1 MVPIETK
8 PIHAMKPSSSSSNTW
23 SNSVQRESEQ
33 RDEQGLLDAATSQHW
48 VDVEGGWDNGND
60 ASIWSNQT
68 SSQRVDQE
76 SSSACSTNYSSFQST
91 GGSSL
96 RGDDGLSTSFSRL
109 DVNRQLPLSSSLQTA
124 ARRDGHSYRYGASSS
139 QKQTHSYNQ
148 HGLGLSSSESLASG
162 AGSLPGIAP
171 TFSGSTTGTQSL
183 TNNNPTVKYQA
194 LQKSSLSIA
203 ASAGPPPGFLSPIE
217 TSKSMARHQT
227 KRYDEYNNPGNYQGM
242 RQRQPRGSRRQSG
255 RGSGG
260 RGRRDDNDYN
270 YKFSQDEEG
279 NAAVAA
285 LSLTMT
291 PATKDELLWHN
302 PSVTSSTST
311 PIMSGS
317 IATERTHLT
326 LLQEEDENNDLVPQ
340 DKKKEWL
347 LRMNRRLIEI
357 PVGQLE
363 TSTVPIS
370 AIMNTWAKT
379 NSSQGASM
387 VEMWLN
393 RAQKEFLAGNTN
405 IVPTTKMYTMAGT
418 FMHEIMFMHLFN
430 SLVDPIT
437 FARSPQS
444 MLGLKVAKEL
454 LQRREQKTSYSI
466 CTLCTS
472 RARTNAFDQ
481 QQAYSMRSL
490 TLGPVAA

>member
-1 MVPIETK
+1 
-8 PIHAMKPSSSSSNTW
+8 
-23 SNSVQRESEQ
+23 
-33 RDEQGLLDAATSQHW
+33 
-48 VDVEGGWDNGND
+48 
-60 ASIWSNQT
+60 
-68 SSQRVDQE
+68 
-76 SSSACSTNYSSFQST
+76 
-91 GGSSL
+91 
-96 RGDDGLSTSFSRL
+96 
-109 DVNRQLPLSSSLQTA
+109 
-124 ARRDGHSYRYGASSS
+124 
-139 QKQTHSYNQ
+139 
-148 HGLGLSSSESLASG
+148 
-162 AGSLPGIAP
+162 
-171 TFSGSTTGTQSL
+171 
-183 TNNNPTVKYQA
+183 
-194 LQKSSLSIA
+194 
-203 ASAGPPPGFLSPIE
+203 
-217 TSKSMARHQT
+217 
-227 KRYDEYNNPGNYQGM
+227 
-242 RQRQPRGSRRQSG
+242 
-255 RGSGG
+255 
-260 RGRRDDNDYN
+260 
-270 YKFSQDEEG
+270 
-279 NAAVAA
+279 
-285 LSLTMT
+285 
-291 PATKDELLWHN
+291 
-302 PSVTSSTST
+302 
-311 PIMSGS
+311 MSGS

-405 IVPTTKMYTMAGT
+405 IVPTAKMYTMAGT